1 MTTEKELKEYYA
13 LEDMKDR
20 IGKMLDELRDLYSEE
35 ITMVKGEP
43 GYPAELFVFL
53 YAARYAMHE
62 RAACI
67 DPDGLYRGN

>member
-1 MTTEKELKEYYA
+1 MSEDKEIKEYYA

-35 ITMVKGEP
+35 ITIVKGEP

-53 YAARYAMHE
+53 DAARYAMHE

-67 DPDGLYRGN
+67 DPEGLYSGN

>member
-1 MTTEKELKEYYA
+1 MTTDNERKEYDV

-20 IGKMLDELRDLYSEE
+20 IGKMLDELRDIYSEE

-62 RAACI
+62 RAAWI
-67 DPDGLYRGN
+67 DPDGLYSGN